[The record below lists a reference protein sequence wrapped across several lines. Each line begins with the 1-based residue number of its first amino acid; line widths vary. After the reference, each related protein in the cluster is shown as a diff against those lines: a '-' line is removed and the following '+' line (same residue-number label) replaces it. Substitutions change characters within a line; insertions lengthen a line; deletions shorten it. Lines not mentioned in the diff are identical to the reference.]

1 MCAQGVIKN
10 TDVGVWAMVIMPEA
24 AVVINPVARRLVEQ
38 MRNGGI
44 EVEWV
49 QQSLERWRLE
59 KVDGRWRQTVVRQ
72 ISVDLVLSV
81 AGDGGRRDYWWV
93 EMKWT
98 RGSEEDWRSR
108 VVNDGW
114 NKVGTSRR
122 F

>member
-1 MCAQGVIKN
+1 M
-10 TDVGVWAMVIMPEA
+10 
-24 AVVINPVARRLVEQ
+24 VINPVARRLVEQ

-59 KVDGRWRQTVVRQ
+59 KMDGRWRQTVVRQ
-72 ISVDLVLSV
+72 ISVDLVLPV

-108 VVNDGW
+108 VVKDGW
-114 NKVGTSRR
+114 DKVGD
-122 F
+122 FQKILNELKM

>member
-49 QQSLERWRLE
+49 QQSLERWRIE
-59 KVDGRWRQTVVRQ
+59 KMDGRWRQTVVRQ
-72 ISVDLVLSV
+72 ISVDLVLSM

-98 RGSEEDWRSR
+98 RGGEEDWRSR
-108 VVNDGW
+108 
-114 NKVGTSRR
+114 R
-122 F
+122 